1 MAIKKTLLEIVQEIL
16 SAMDSEA
23 VNSLSDSE
31 EANQVADIVE
41 STFYNIIS
49 TRDIAYHER
58 LLRITAVSDSDYPT
72 SFQLLDSV
80 KSITKVWYNVETV
93 AAPSFRDLTFL
104 EPTDF
109 INRLDGVTEDYVVV
123 NEPVTGAPLKVRTNA
138 HPQFWTSFDDDYIIM
153 DSYDNT
159 VDTTLRNS
167 KIRALG
173 SVFPVFSKTDD
184 YTPELA
190 PQYFPYLIN
199 EAKSV
204 AFDVLKGGTT
214 PKVDQAARR
223 QKAYIQNDK
232 YRNRREPNWSN
243 YGRS

>member
-1 MAIKKTLLEIVQEIL
+1 MAIKKNLIGIVQEIL

-23 VNSLSDSE
+23 VNSISDSE
-31 EANQVADIVE
+31 EAGQVADIVE
-41 STFYNIIS
+41 STFYSIIA

-58 LLRITAVSDSDYPT
+58 LLRLTALSDSEYPT
-72 SFQLLDSV
+72 SFELLDSV

-104 EPTDF
+104 EPAEFVD
-109 INRLDGVTEDYVVV
+109 RLDGATEDYVVV
-123 NEPVTGAPLKVRTNA
+123 SEPVTGAPLKVRTTA
-138 HPQFWTSFDDDYIIM
+138 HPQYWTSFDDTYIVM
-153 DSYDNT
+153 DSYNSD
-159 VDTTLRNS
+159 VEATLQNS
-167 KIRALG
+167 KVRALG
-173 SVFPVFSKTDD
+173 SVFPEFSKTDT

-243 YGRS
+243 YGRT